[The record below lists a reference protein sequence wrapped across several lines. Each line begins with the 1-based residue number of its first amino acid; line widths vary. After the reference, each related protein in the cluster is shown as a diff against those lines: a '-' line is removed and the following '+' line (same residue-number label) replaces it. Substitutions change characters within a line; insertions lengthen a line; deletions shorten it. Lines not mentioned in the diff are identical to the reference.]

1 MGSSPSLVQ
10 YEWPSLHMETPWKA
24 LGIHSHP
31 QSPNRKE
38 TEVLVLM
45 ATLALEKLW
54 KTASEYHPGKDVSIL
69 LGAQKLSTQNW
80 WLVMAK
86 ISPSNMSFKDLGS
99 DTMGVGFE
107 TAASTTW
114 FNKDCKLNYPINVGW
129 DSRIGFFVMPQ
140 LKSTAW
146 YQWYVYHHFFWPT
159 AGFPCHEF
167 EWTTERTD
175 VRRTVNGLT
184 GWDSTKNG
192 R

>member
-1 MGSSPSLVQ
+1 
-10 YEWPSLHMETPWKA
+10 METPWKA

-31 QSPNRKE
+31 QSSNRKE

-54 KTASEYHPGKDVSIL
+54 KTASEYHPGKDVSL
-69 LGAQKLSTQNW
+69 LVGAQKVSTQ
-80 WLVMAK
+80 

-140 LKSTAW
+140 LKSTA
-146 YQWYVYHHFFWPT
+146 
-159 AGFPCHEF
+159 
-167 EWTTERTD
+167 
-175 VRRTVNGLT
+175 
-184 GWDSTKNG
+184 
-192 R
+192 